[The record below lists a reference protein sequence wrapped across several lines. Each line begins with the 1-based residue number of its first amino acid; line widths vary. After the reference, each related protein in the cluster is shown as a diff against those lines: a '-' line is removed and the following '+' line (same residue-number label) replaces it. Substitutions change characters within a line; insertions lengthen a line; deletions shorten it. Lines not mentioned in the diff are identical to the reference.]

1 MGTECSEPGK
11 SLLVRSW
18 PLMLLFP
25 LLCGVRGLLVDEVEK
40 GCVKLE

>member
-11 SLLVRSW
+11 SLLVSSW

-25 LLCGVRGLLVDEVEK
+25 LLRVVRGLLLDEVEK
-40 GCVKLE
+40 GCVKLK